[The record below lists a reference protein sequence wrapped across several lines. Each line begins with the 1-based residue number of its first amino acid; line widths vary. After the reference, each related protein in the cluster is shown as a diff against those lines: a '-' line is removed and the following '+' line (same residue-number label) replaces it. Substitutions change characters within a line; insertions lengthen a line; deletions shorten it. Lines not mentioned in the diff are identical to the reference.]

1 MTEKLMLLH
10 LSDIHIKK
18 SSDAIL
24 VRAESIASATFPRL
38 PEVHTVAIVVSGD
51 IAYSGK
57 AEEYKLAVTFIEKIK
72 AEICKEVP
80 RIQIEVFVCPGNHD
94 CDFTLHDD
102 TRDAVLAKIRSL
114 EGADPSISLIK
125 TASSV
130 TNEFFEFRAQI
141 SNYTWNHEDRLSWQT
156 TIGIKNHRVGF
167 RCLNVAWMSEL
178 REKQGTLVYPSSAVK
193 PFGFDERTDL
203 SVTLLHHPFNWLG
216 QSTYRSFQAAVRR
229 ESHLIFTGHEHF
241 QNVVETN
248 DLRSSS
254 SVSIEGGVLHEES
267 TPDLST
273 FNIVIVDLSTKQY
286 LMELFSWNGSHYH
299 PQADDGE
306 WGSLRALPSK
316 GRPAYELQSDFSKWL
331 NDPGANFSHSAKK
344 DLEIDDVFIWPELRL
359 LDDPAPI
366 KKQVSGAYFEDIE
379 NLNGGI
385 FLRGDEKS
393 GKTTLLR
400 QYFKSYYNRGF
411 LPLYF
416 RASWFTKIHRKEPLK
431 ALKHAF
437 ERQYSK
443 RDREAWLQESKD
455 QRVLFLDDI
464 DGCSL
469 SPDSLGECLTGL
481 FEYFSGVIVTARDG
495 VAAMDVLAL
504 ERVEALHSFQQYEI
518 REFGHKKRFELV
530 CKWAEIGGESEES
543 ATWSQTID
551 KWEKDLTTA
560 VGRQFVPAVP
570 IYLLTLLQS
579 IESGRTADLQ
589 NSAFGHYYQFLVTS
603 SLQNVGIQREQ
614 WSEVMNYC
622 ANLAWFVHSSGKRQF
637 SHKELEGFNSAFS
650 REFTPVSFGQRERHL
665 KQANILATVEG
676 QLEFKYPYLY
686 YYFLGQYLADRIHEN
701 EIEQVIIRL
710 CDDLHLRDNANV
722 LLFTSHHTKS
732 PVIYER
738 IAAALDKCFENE
750 PVFDFE
756 HDVQSLNNLVD
767 TAPSLI
773 YEEDTA
779 RRSRASIREHQ
790 DRSEEVATVATD
802 GPDDAN
808 GVLGADVAD
817 IPSAITRLFRGME
830 ILGQFLKNHYGTT
843 KNPIKDELID
853 KLLKSALRGLHGATF
868 LLRNDA
874 ASLAAH
880 LERILAEG
888 RPDLPSDIV
897 KSNAKRIV
905 FDIIGMLTFAFVQ
918 KAGSTVGS
926 TYLKDNL
933 TSVVEKNSSLGFN
946 LIEMSYLLDLP
957 ESIPFAQLKALNKSI
972 EKNVFSQALLS
983 SMALKHLHLFKV
995 PYRDKQRLC
1004 EELGIKLQRQLAL
1017 DHDRRTR
1024 R

>member
-1 MTEKLMLLH
+1 MTQKLMLLH
-10 LSDIHIKK
+10 ISDIHIKT

-24 VRAESIASATFPRL
+24 NRAANIAAATFPRL
-38 PEVHTVAIVVSGD
+38 PEVHTVALIVSGD

-57 AEEYKLAVTFIEKIK
+57 KNQYELATKFIEQIK
-72 AEICKEVP
+72 TTITNEAP
-80 RIQIEVFVCPGNHD
+80 RVGFEVFICPGNHD
-94 CDFTLHDD
+94 CDFDFHDE
-102 TRDAVLAKIRSL
+102 TRDAVLARIRTL
-114 EGADPSISLIK
+114 DGADPSASLIK

-130 TNEFFEFRAQI
+130 EDAFFAFRSQVSDYKWTNE
-141 SNYTWNHEDRLSWQT
+141 SRLSWQT
-156 TIGIKNHRVGF
+156 SISIGNHRIGF
-167 RCLNVAWMSEL
+167 RSLNVAWMSEL
-178 REKQGTLVYPSSAVK
+178 REKQGTLVYPPSAVQ
-193 PFGFDERTDL
+193 PFGFDEKNDL
-203 SVTLLHHPFNWLG
+203 AVTLLHHPFNWLG
-216 QSTYRSFQAAVRR
+216 QSTYRPFQAAVRR

-254 SVSIEGGVLHEES
+254 SVSVEGGVLYEEA

-273 FNIVIVDLSTKQY
+273 FNIVVVDLATKQY
-286 LMELFSWNGSHYH
+286 LMELFTWNGLRYL
-299 PQADDGE
+299 PQVDDGE
-306 WGSLRALPSK
+306 WGSLRALPTK
-316 GRPAYELQSDFSKWL
+316 GRPAYELQGEFAKSL
-331 NDPGANFSHSAKK
+331 RDPGANFSHSAKK

-366 KKQVSGAYFEDIE
+366 KKQVSGAYLEDIE

-393 GKTTLLR
+393 GKSTLLR

-416 RASWFTKIHRKEPLK
+416 RASWLTKGHRHEPLK
-431 ALKHAF
+431 ALKHALD
-437 ERQYSK
+437 RQYLK
-443 RDREAWLQESKD
+443 ADRDAWLQESKD

-464 DGCSL
+464 DGS
-469 SPDSLGECLTGL
+469 SVSAEVLGDCLAGL
-481 FEYFSGVIVTARDG
+481 FEYFSGIIVTARDG
-495 VAAMDVLAL
+495 AESMDMLSL
-504 ERVEALHSFQQYEI
+504 ERVEALHGFQQYEI

-530 CKWAEIGGESEES
+530 CKWAELGGESEDS

-603 SLQNVGIQREQ
+603 SLQNVGVEREQ

-622 ANLAWFVHSSGKRQF
+622 ANLAWFIHNSGQRHF
-637 SHKELEGFNSAFS
+637 SETELENFTAAFS
-650 REFTPVSFGQRERHL
+650 KEFTPVSVGQRKRHL
-665 KQANILATVEG
+665 MQANILAMVEG

-701 EIEQVIIRL
+701 EIEEVIVQL
-710 CDDLHLRDNANV
+710 CEDLHLRDHANV

-738 IAAALDKCFENE
+738 IAEALDKCFSEE
-750 PVFDFE
+750 PAFDFE
-756 HDVQSLNNLVD
+756 RDVQLLNELVD
-767 TAPSLI
+767 SAPSLI
-773 YEEDTA
+773 YEEDSA

-790 DRSEEVATVATD
+790 DRTEDAAAEAS
-802 GPDDAN
+802 DDMAE
-808 GVLGADVAD
+808 
-817 IPSAITRLFRGME
+817 IPAAITRLFRGME

-843 KNPIKDELID
+843 KNPVKEELID
-853 KLLKSALRGLHGATF
+853 KLLKSALRGLHGAT
-868 LLRNDA
+868 LMIRKDA
-874 ASLAAH
+874 PSLASH
-880 LERILAEG
+880 IERLLAEG
-888 RPDLPSDIV
+888 RPDLQSDVV
-897 KSNAKRIV
+897 KGNAKRIV
-905 FDIIGMLTFAFVQ
+905 FDIIGMITFAFVQ

-933 TSVVEKNSSLGFN
+933 ASVVEKSGSLGYD
-946 LIEMSYLLDLP
+946 LIAMSYQLDLP
-957 ESIPFAQLKALNKSI
+957 EAIPFTRLKALNKSV
-972 EKNVFSQALLS
+972 EKNAFSQALLS

-995 PYRDKQRLC
+995 SYKDKQRLC

-1024 R
+1024 RS